1 MGLRLGQ
8 FFLSFVLMFHVEHR
22 IKSVMKPSA
31 QSPEVLHHSNELQEF
46 EFRVMLF
53 INSNTVYGSNVKLVI
68 WILFNTGARVNEV
81 LNLKSSDISDDWFIR
96 IKGSKGSNNR
106 IIKIPPPPFP
116 ILINKTIPYY
126 LFQEFS
132 RFYIYRVC
140 RANNLILK
148 VEGMKHYSVTHSFRH
163 YYASQLLRFQDEE
176 NTSGRVL
183 GHKSNKSI
191 LHYDKKKR

>member
-1 MGLRLGQ
+1 MTNSKLLTTLKNG
-8 FFLSFVLMFHVEHR
+8 VEA
-22 IKSVMKPSA
+22 VPKPPA
-31 QSPEVLHHSNELQEF
+31 QSPELLQHRNHLEEF

-53 INSNTVYGSNVKLVI
+53 LNTNIMYGAHVKLVI
-68 WILFNTGARVNEV
+68 WILFNTGSRISEV
-81 LNLKSSDISDDWFIR
+81 LDLKSSDISDDWFIR

-106 IIKIPPPPFP
+106 IIKILPPPFP
-116 ILINKTIPYY
+116 ILINRKVPYY

-148 VEGMKHYSVTHSFRH
+148 VEGMRHYSVTHSFRH
-163 YYASQLLRFQDEE
+163 YYASQLLRFQDKE
-176 NTSGRVL
+176 NSAGKEL

-191 LHYDKKKR
+191 LHYDKKKN

>member
-1 MGLRLGQ
+1 MANLKL
-8 FFLSFVLMFHVEHR
+8 LTTVKNEVEA
-22 IKSVMKPSA
+22 VPTPPA
-31 QSPEVLHHSNELQEF
+31 QSPELLHQRTAMKEF

-53 INSNTVYGSNVKLVI
+53 ISSNTIYGSGVKLVI
-68 WILFNTGARVNEV
+68 WILFNTGARINEV
-81 LNLKSSDISDDWFIR
+81 LDLKSSDISDDWFIR

-106 IIKIPPPPFP
+106 IIKIPQPPFP
-116 ILINKTIPYY
+116 ILINKEIPYY

-176 NTSGRVL
+176 NTSGRTL

-191 LHYDKKKR
+191 LHYDKKKN